1 MGNLLPKDTDVSHLA
16 YKAHRNKDG
25 MIVVNRFGHIT
36 AANLTDDD
44 KALIDKLV
52 AEGKPK
58 THIVTE
64 VRTTIKRLNEYLEKK
79 GTSDRIATYQI
90 MNVVGPQLQA
100 LTETNAALLDI
111 IKKMESRLSQVQTE
125 LRNVEAKTARLQIG
139 RQRVERQRRSQR
151 QEINSLRQ
159 QYWKRTG
166 QKPM

>member
-16 YKAHRNKDG
+16 YKALRNKDG